1 MGERTISIDAK
12 RWAASLE
19 RKEGQ
24 EKGKKIVVGDFGIPV
39 L

>member
-12 RWAASLE
+12 RWAASLR

-24 EKGKKIVVGDFGIPV
+24 EKGGKME
-39 L
+39 